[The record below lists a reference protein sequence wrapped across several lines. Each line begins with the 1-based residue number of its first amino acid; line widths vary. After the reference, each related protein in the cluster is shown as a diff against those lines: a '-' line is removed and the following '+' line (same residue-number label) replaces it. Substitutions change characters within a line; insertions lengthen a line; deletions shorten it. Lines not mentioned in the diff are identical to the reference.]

1 MTAYTDGTRVGS
13 VRRQVIGGLVP
24 RHADIG
30 KLYDRWVTSW
40 TPWGWYT
47 RWYLRHQSA
56 MNLPDLLGGIGP
68 GPHARLLDVGCAC
81 GVYLAEAYGS
91 GHGHQV
97 LAGVDLSGKQL
108 EVARERLERVTGAAT
123 SVRLEQASATQL
135 PFEESSFDAVISN
148 AMIKYLDAE
157 ALDGFLQEAARVL
170 APGGWLA
177 MGEFGRDA
185 GMLASGARR
194 AMDCGPERFRTA
206 EQQVE
211 CLSRAGFSDVRGFQM
226 RRLRRIPFL
235 MEGAAGRKLT

>member
-1 MTAYTDGTRVGS
+1 
-13 VRRQVIGGLVP
+13 VP

-30 KLYDRWVTSW
+30 ELYDRWVTSW

-56 MNLPDLLGGIGP
+56 INLPDLLGGIGS

-81 GVYLAEAYGS
+81 GVYLAEAYER
-91 GHGHQV
+91 GHGREV
-97 LAGVDLSGKQL
+97 LAGVDLSGEEL
-108 EVARERLERVTGAAT
+108 EVARERLDRIAGAET
-123 SVRLEQASATQL
+123 SVRLEKASATDL
-135 PFEESSFDAVISN
+135 PFDDASFDAVISN

-157 ALDGFLQEAARVL
+157 ALDRFLREAGRVL
-170 APGGWLA
+170 VPGGWLA

-185 GMLASGARR
+185 GMLASSARY

-206 EQQVE
+206 DQQAE
-211 CLSRAGFSDVRGFQM
+211 CLLRAGFSEARGFQM

-235 MEGAAGRKLT
+235 MEGAAGRKPVQQALRAGDSARVAP

>member
-1 MTAYTDGTRVGS
+1 M
-13 VRRQVIGGLVP
+13 P

-30 KLYDRWVTSW
+30 ELYDRWVTSW

-56 MNLPDLLGGIGP
+56 INLPDLLGAIDP

-81 GVYLAEAYGS
+81 GVYLAEAYES
-91 GHGHQV
+91 GHGRV
-97 LAGVDLSGKQL
+97 ALAGVDLSGKQI
-108 EVARERLERVTGAAT
+108 EVARERLERLVGADT
-123 SVRLEQASATQL
+123 SVCLEQASATEL
-135 PFEESSFDAVISN
+135 PFEDCSFDAVISN

-157 ALDGFLQEAARVL
+157 SLERFLRETARVL

-185 GMLASGARR
+185 GPLASGARY

-206 EQQVE
+206 EQQVV
-211 CLSRAGFSDVRGFQM
+211 CLSRAGFTEARGIQM

-235 MEGAAGRKLT
+235 MEGAAGRKPAEQADRLPQSERRHEGA